1 MKRSLYL
8 LSAKWYGVPVAILL
22 FVLINGLAS
31 FLPFRI
37 DLTKEKRYT
46 VSAATS
52 ELLDQ
57 LTSPLEV
64 TVFLKGEFP
73 SGFRKLQ
80 MATNELLS
88 LFKQQNPAKIQY
100 DFLSPATNASDGK
113 RWSDSLMQL
122 GALNINLTVQKEEG
136 QSSNI
141 IFPVALV
148 TYQGRSQLVTLFPGA
163 SRSITQTELNTAEA
177 LLEYQFVSAI
187 EKLIHTDKPGIAY
200 ETGHGEPVDERTYQ
214 LRMALQ
220 DNYELRSLDLTRQ
233 PLVPK
238 EVDLLL
244 LVKPSLAFSEQD
256 KFKLDQFV
264 MRGGKLLCF
273 IDNLYAEMD
282 SFARQPDMVAFER
295 GLQLEDLF
303 FRYGARINTD
313 LLMDLRCEFTYL
325 QVGGTA
331 DQPQN
336 EFLPWNYFPLLSA
349 AEGRLHT
356 PGYIGTR
363 FVHSVDTIAVPGIKK
378 YPLLIS
384 SERARTISTPALVSL
399 NENSV
404 VPDNQKFNR
413 SAIPAAVLLEGS
425 FPSLFKNRASLAQ
438 LESWK
443 AIGQTFRGT
452 SENTA
457 IILVA
462 DGDLVLNDYI
472 PLFDQ
477 MGQPDPRGGIE
488 PIEMGWNKYTL
499 LEAMNQGPAA
509 KYFLPVANR
518 DFLLSAV
525 EYLVSDPALAQVRS
539 KELVLRLLDGPLVK
553 EQKLRWQFL
562 CIGLPLLLLSLG
574 GVIYQAWRK
583 RAYTR

>member
-46 VSAATS
+46 VSTATS

-100 DFLSPATNASDGK
+100 NFLSPATNASDGK

-256 KFKLDQFV
+256 KFKIDQFV

-477 MGQPDPRGGIE
+477 TGQPDPRGGIE

-518 DFLLSAV
+518 DFLLNAV

>member
-31 FLPFRI
+31 FLPFRL

-46 VSAATS
+46 VSTATS
-52 ELLDQ
+52 ELLNQ

-88 LFKQQNPAKIQY
+88 LFKQQHPAKIQY
-100 DFLSPATNASDGK
+100 NFLSPATNASDGK

-220 DNYELRSLDLTRQ
+220 DNYELRSLDLSRQ

-244 LVKPSLAFSEQD
+244 LVKPSVAFSEQD

-282 SFARQPDMVAFER
+282 SFARKPDMVAFER

-472 PLFDQ
+472 
-477 MGQPDPRGGIE
+477 R
-488 PIEMGWNKYTL
+488 
-499 LEAMNQGPAA
+499 
-509 KYFLPVANR
+509 R
-518 DFLLSAV
+518 
-525 EYLVSDPALAQVRS
+525 VSQIPG
-539 KELVLRLLDGPLVK
+539 EG
-553 EQKLRWQFL
+553 
-562 CIGLPLLLLSLG
+562 LSLLKWVG
-574 GVIYQAWRK
+574 IN
-583 RAYTR
+583 TLF

>member
-8 LSAKWYGVPVAILL
+8 FYSKWYGVPIAILV
-22 FVLINGLAS
+22 FVLTNALAS
-31 FLPFRI
+31 FIPFRF

-46 VSAATS
+46 VSKATS
-52 ELLDQ
+52 QLLDQ
-57 LTSPLEV
+57 LEAPLEV
-64 TVFLKGEFP
+64 TVFLKGSFP

-80 MATNELLS
+80 ASTDQLLS
-88 LFKQQNPAKIQY
+88 LFKQLDPAHVQY
-100 DFLSPATNASDGK
+100 QFLSPAALAPDGK
-113 RWSDSLMQL
+113 PWSDSLMRL

-214 LRMALQ
+214 LRVALE

-233 PLVPK
+233 PLVPN

-244 LVKPSLAFSEQD
+244 LVKPALAFSEQD
-256 KFKLDQFV
+256 KFKIDQFV

-282 SFARQPDMVAFER
+282 SFARRPDMVAFER

-313 LLMDLRCEFTYL
+313 LLMDLRCEFTYM
-325 QVGGTA
+325 QVGGTP
-331 DQPQN
+331 DRPQN

-349 AEGRLHT
+349 AESKLHT

-363 FVHSVDTIAVPGIKK
+363 FVHSIDTIAVPGIKK
-378 YPLLIS
+378 YPVLIS

-399 NENSV
+399 NENSI
-404 VPDNQKFNR
+404 VPDNEKFNR
-413 SAIPAAVLLEGS
+413 AGIPAAVLLEGS

-438 LESWK
+438 LDAWK
-443 AIGQTFRGT
+443 SVGQSFRSQ

-457 IILVA
+457 MILVA
-462 DGDLVLNDYI
+462 DGDLVLNEYI

-477 MGQPDPRGGIE
+477 SGQPDPRGGVE
-488 PIEMGWNKYTL
+488 PIQMGWNKYTL

-509 KYFLPVANR
+509 NYFLPVANR
-518 DFLLSAV
+518 DFLLNAV

-539 KELVLRLLDGPLVK
+539 KELVLRLLDGPQVK
-553 EQKLRWQFL
+553 EQKFRWQL
-562 CIGLPLLLLSLG
+562 ICIGLPLLLLSLG
-574 GVIYQAWRK
+574 GLLYQTWRK

>member
-518 DFLLSAV
+518 DFLLNSV

>member
-8 LSAKWYGVPVAILL
+8 FCSKWYGVPIAILF
-22 FVLINGLAS
+22 FVLTNALAS
-31 FLPFRI
+31 FVPFRY

-46 VSAATS
+46 ISKATS
-52 ELLDQ
+52 QLLDQ
-57 LTSPLEV
+57 LEAPLEV
-64 TVFLKGEFP
+64 TVFLKGSFP

-80 MATNELLS
+80 GSTEQLLS
-88 LFKQQNPAKIQY
+88 LFKQLDPAHVQY
-100 DFLSPATNASDGK
+100 QFLSPAALASDGK
-113 RWSDSLMQL
+113 PWSDSLMRL

-187 EKLIHTDKPGIAY
+187 DKLIHTDKPGIAY

-214 LRMALQ
+214 LRVALE
-220 DNYELRSLDLTRQ
+220 DNYELRSLDLSRQ
-233 PLVPK
+233 PLVPN

-244 LVKPSLAFSEQD
+244 LVKPALAFSEQD

-313 LLMDLRCEFTYL
+313 LLMDLRCEFTYM
-325 QVGGTA
+325 QVGGTP
-331 DQPQN
+331 DRPQN

-349 AEGRLHT
+349 AESKLHT

-363 FVHSVDTIAVPGIKK
+363 FVHSIDTIAVPGIKK
-378 YPLLIS
+378 YPILIS

-413 SAIPAAVLLEGS
+413 SGIPAAVLLEGS

-438 LESWK
+438 LDAWK
-443 AIGQTFRGT
+443 SIGQNFRSQ

-457 IILVA
+457 MILVA
-462 DGDLVLNDYI
+462 DGDMVLNDYI

-477 MGQPDPRGGIE
+477 SGQPDPRGGVE
-488 PIEMGWNKYTL
+488 PIQMGWNKYTL
-499 LEAMNQGPAA
+499 MEALNQGPAA
-509 KYFLPVANR
+509 NYFLPVANR
-518 DFLLSAV
+518 DFLLNAV

-553 EQKLRWQFL
+553 EQKFRWQL
-562 CIGLPLLLLSLG
+562 ICIGLPLLLLSLG
-574 GVIYQAWRK
+574 GLLYQAWRK